1 MINSTSQETR
11 ENVCQHRW
19 SRHEGPNRKRSKIL
33 RIFSWIVDVSGFSS
47 ASISH
52 QKFFYSLQTA
62 RKMSFS
68 SFQTSRKFI
77 CEFSRLRWWSSR
89 SFFLCVDRLKI
100 DFLRNSTS
108 YLRWKSF
115 FFDSTCSTTHM
126 LDAIMKIEETFE
138 EEESVSV

>member
-68 SFQTSRKFI
+68 SFSNKQKI
-77 CEFSRLRWWSSR
+77 YLWIFSTTMMIIAK
-89 SFFLCVDRLKI
+89 FFLCVDRLKI